1 MKILHNNTALNK
13 ALKGIT
19 DLNFVPTMGGLH
31 QGHVS
36 LIKKS
41 QNQSGATI
49 VSIFI
54 NPKQFNDKK
63 DFKKYPRNLN
73 KDLNILKKLKINYL
87 YLPAYIDIYNS
98 KNDKEIKLKKNE
110 KILCAKYREGHFE
123 GVLDVMDRL
132 TKLIKPK
139 KIFMGEKD
147 FQQFYLVKKFIEKKY
162 NCKVVGCKTIREKNY
177 LAMSTRNQLLTKKQ
191 FEIGGKIALILK
203 NFKNNLKNKI
213 NIKKLLIEKSK
224 FLNKEF
230 KIQIEY
236 LELRNIFNLKLAT
249 SIKNSRLFVAYK
261 IGNVRLIDN
270 F

>member
-1 MKILHNNTALNK
+1 
-13 ALKGIT
+13 
-19 DLNFVPTMGGLH
+19 
-31 QGHVS
+31 
-36 LIKKS
+36 
-41 QNQSGATI
+41 
-49 VSIFI
+49 
-54 NPKQFNDKK
+54 
-63 DFKKYPRNLN
+63 
-73 KDLNILKKLKINYL
+73 
-87 YLPAYIDIYNS
+87 
-98 KNDKEIKLKKNE
+98 
-110 KILCAKYREGHFE
+110 
-123 GVLDVMDRL
+123 MDRL

-162 NCKVVGCKTIREKNY
+162 NCKVIGCKTIREKNY

-203 NFKNNLKNKI
+203 DFKNNLKNKI
-213 NIKKLLIEKSK
+213 NIKKLILEKSK

>member
-1 MKILHNNTALNK
+1 MKILHNNKALNK
-13 ALKGIT
+13 ALKGISV
-19 DLNFVPTMGGLH
+19 LNFVPTMGGLH
-31 QGHVS
+31 QGHLS
-36 LIKKS
+36 LIKNS
-41 QNQSGATI
+41 LNQSGKTI

-73 KDLNILKKLKINYL
+73 KDLNILKKLKINFL
-87 YLPAYIDIYNS
+87 YLPEYKDIYNS
-98 KNDKEIKLKKNE
+98 KNDKEIKLKKKE

-123 GVLDVMDRL
+123 GVLNVMDRL
-132 TKLIKPK
+132 TKSIKPK

-162 NCKVVGCKTIREKNY
+162 NCKIVGCKTIREKNY

-191 FEIGGKIALILK
+191 FEIGGKIAFILK
-203 NFKNNLKNKI
+203 DFKNNLKNKI
-213 NIKKLLIEKSK
+213 NIKKIILEKSK

>member
-1 MKILHNNTALNK
+1 MKILHNNKALNK
-13 ALKGIT
+13 ALKGISV
-19 DLNFVPTMGGLH
+19 LNFVPTMGGLH
-31 QGHVS
+31 QGHLS
-36 LIKKS
+36 LIKNS
-41 QNQSGATI
+41 LNQSGKTI

-73 KDLNILKKLKINYL
+73 KDLNILKKLKINFL
-87 YLPAYIDIYNS
+87 YLPEYKDIYNS
-98 KNDKEIKLKKNE
+98 KNDKEIKLKKKE

-132 TKLIKPK
+132 TKSIKPK

-162 NCKVVGCKTIREKNY
+162 NCKVIGCKTIREKNY

-191 FEIGGKIALILK
+191 FEIGGKIANILK
-203 NFKNNLKNKI
+203 NFKNSSKNKI
-213 NIKKLLIEKSK
+213 NIKKLILEKSK
-224 FLNKEF
+224 SLTKEF

-249 SIKNSRLFVAYK
+249 SIKNSKLFVAYK

>member
-1 MKILHNNTALNK
+1 MKILHNNKALNK
-13 ALKGIT
+13 ALKGISV
-19 DLNFVPTMGGLH
+19 LNFVPTMGGLH

-36 LIKKS
+36 LIKNS
-41 QNQSGATI
+41 LNQSGTTI

-73 KDLNILKKLKINYL
+73 KDLNILKKLKINFL
-87 YLPAYIDIYNS
+87 YLPEYKDIYNS
-98 KNDKEIKLKKNE
+98 KNDKEIKLKKKE

-132 TKLIKPK
+132 TKSIKPK

-162 NCKVVGCKTIREKNY
+162 NCKVIACKTIREKNY

-213 NIKKLLIEKSK
+213 NIKKLILEKSK

>member
-1 MKILHNNTALNK
+1 MKILDNYKALNK
-13 ALKGIT
+13 ALKGIS

-41 QNQSGATI
+41 LNQSAATI

-73 KDLNILKKLKINYL
+73 KDLNILKKLKINFL
-87 YLPAYIDIYNS
+87 YLPEYKDIYNS
-98 KNDKEIKLKKNE
+98 KNDKEIKLKKKE

-132 TKLIKPK
+132 TKSIKPK

-162 NCKVVGCKTIREKNY
+162 NCKVIACKTIREKNY

-191 FEIGGKIALILK
+191 FEIGGKIAFILK
-203 NFKNNLKNKI
+203 DFKNNLKNKI
-213 NIKKLLIEKSK
+213 NIKKLILEKSK
-224 FLNKEF
+224 SLNEEF

>member
-1 MKILHNNTALNK
+1 MKILDNYKALNK
-13 ALKGIT
+13 ALKGIS

-36 LIKKS
+36 LIKNS
-41 QNQSGATI
+41 LNQTGATI

-73 KDLNILKKLKINYL
+73 KDINILKKLKINFL
-87 YLPAYIDIYNS
+87 YLPEYKDIYNS
-98 KNDKEIKLKKNE
+98 KNDKEIKLKKKQ

-132 TKLIKPK
+132 TKSIKPK

-162 NCKVVGCKTIREKNY
+162 NCKVIACKTIREKNY

-191 FEIGGKIALILK
+191 FEIGGKIANILK
-203 NFKNNLKNKI
+203 DFKNTLNNKI
-213 NIKKLLIEKSK
+213 NIKKLILEKSN

-236 LELRNIFNLKLAT
+236 LELRNIFNLKLAA
-249 SIKNSRLFVAYK
+249 SIKNSRLFVAYQ